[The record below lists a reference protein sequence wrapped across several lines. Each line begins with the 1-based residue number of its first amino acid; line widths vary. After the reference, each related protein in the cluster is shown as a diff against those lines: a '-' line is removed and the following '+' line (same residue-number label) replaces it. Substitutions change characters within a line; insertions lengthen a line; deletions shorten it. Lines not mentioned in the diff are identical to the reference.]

1 MEDQSQVFFFH
12 LEIDL
17 LMVDLLPEVTWQA
30 SLFAAGSL
38 QSLIILLSQHLP
50 DKRAGREH
58 PGCPE
63 RLIQI
68 SLKKEEEGGSEGEG
82 APKKGKGER
91 IKLAILFNACM

>member
-1 MEDQSQVFFFH
+1 MTHRCTRTLGVMPLLRLVNVSTRDRIQRVQSGGSVTGVFFH

-63 RLIQI
+63 RLIQNQ
-68 SLKKEEEGGSEGEG
+68 
-82 APKKGKGER
+82 
-91 IKLAILFNACM
+91 F